1 MKALLLMAV
10 ISMFNSNMLITK
22 NFSSEKELLVIEAP
36 GEVITKSC
44 KGSRVIV
51 ETEISTNFPK
61 HISLAIKSRWTF
73 KVHSD
78 FAMGITRVKLL
89 VDGKEVKYKNSSLE
103 ENFITT
109 VYVPEDIQRVKIIQK

>member
-1 MKALLLMAV
+1 MKLLILISV

-36 GEVITKSC
+36 GKVITKSC

-51 ETEISTNFPK
+51 ETQISTNFPK
-61 HISLAIKSRWTF
+61 HIANAIMSRWTF
-73 KVHSD
+73 KVHND
-78 FAMGITRVKLL
+78 IAMGITRVKLL
-89 VDGKEVKYKNSSLE
+89 VDGREVKYKNSSLE

-109 VYVPEDIQRVKIIQK
+109 VYVPEDIQRVKILNK

>member
-36 GEVITKSC
+36 GEVKLVTC

-61 HISLAIKSRWTF
+61 HIANAIMSRWTF
-73 KVHSD
+73 KVHND

-89 VDGKEVKYKNSSLE
+89 VDGKEVTYKNSSLE

-109 VYVPEDIQRVKIIQK
+109 VYVPEDIQRVKILNK

>member
-1 MKALLLMAV
+1 MAV

-36 GEVITKSC
+36 GEVKLATC

-61 HISLAIKSRWTF
+61 HIAVAIKSRWTF

-78 FAMGITRVKLL
+78 FAMGITRIQLL
-89 VDGKEVKYKNSSLE
+89 VDGKKVKYKNSKLQ

-109 VYVPEDIQRVKIIQK
+109 VYVPEDIQKVKILQK